1 MNTHSPAS
9 GSARTAPSPSLPVT
23 LLTPLLRRFWQ
34 GLLILLLGMSGAA
47 QAGTLNLTF
56 SGGTAGL
63 SGGGGACGLIVGSQ
77 CRYSN
82 VVQGN
87 PPAALQRDAVITVTS
102 FVGAASLAT
111 PFDNDTVAYS
121 TATGTAIA
129 GAHPEVFA
137 PIVVAPDT
145 AGVTSGVLFTIRFY
159 TVGTTTLNPL
169 PGTVFMTSS
178 DTDTNGV
185 VNGLREYIEYR
196 GFSGTGLPGTTN
208 LLTTVTGA
216 GTQYTVKPAA
226 ATPNIYSVNGITVD
240 PAYRAS
246 ARYDNPGQIDF
257 LAGAIQGSDANAC
270 DTTVVSPPSGSN
282 ACNRLG
288 AYSFQMAESTYTTP
302 VVDVYKS
309 VKLTTD
315 ADGSG
320 SITPNDTLTYT
331 LTAVNTGN
339 AAVTNVQLTDTLP
352 TNVTITGVGAQ
363 TVKVNGTVTAGARN
377 ATYTGLAAANTLL
390 AAAQTLAVGGT
401 ISVDIP
407 VTVGVILL
415 PTTLSNQAT
424 ATGTGI
430 SSTNS
435 DNVDTTT
442 AFPPTTTAATGWTA
456 VPAGSVT
463 QTQTATLDPTTATI
477 TPVADLAI
485 TKTDGVTSVNAGGTT
500 TYTIRVTNN
509 GPGSVTGA
517 TLTDAA
523 VTGLNVTTV
532 ACSATPG
539 QCTAGTTPTV
549 AQLQA
554 GYPLPTLTSG
564 QFYELTVTG
573 TVTATSGSVANTATI
588 ATPSGTTDLTSGNNT
603 ATDTDTVTPV
613 ADLAISKTGTSTVV
627 EGDTATYTLKVWNQ
641 GPSAATGATITDT
654 VPSNLSNVTWSCTA
668 SGTAACGT
676 ASGSGNAISFAS
688 GALPVNTSTGAA
700 GATNAAPTTGDYLTI
715 TVTGQ
720 SSSTGS
726 FTNTANIAA
735 PAGTTD
741 TYTTNNAGSQTTNVT
756 PPFVTTTPNVC
767 STLSGNTGLGSNL
780 VTDFNNGTFG
790 VSTSDPTVASTGTKS
805 PAAWPYTAANLPNY
819 TYIQASSTSPNDG
832 FVSLVNRMG
841 SPRIFNVWTSTLTP
855 ITVSSSG
862 VASDDSAT
870 GRFLLVNGAN
880 PGLSVLETT
889 IGGLS
894 PNTNYQL
901 TGLFANVIDNGTTGH
916 ILPDVT
922 LYING
927 NTFFKTGN
935 IPQDMAAKWRTSGFV
950 FNSGTSTSLTFKLV
964 NNVPSGNG
972 NDFAFDQLNL
982 NHCQGNWTN
991 TLSGYLYADLNTSST
1006 FQNPA
1011 EPQLPAG
1018 VVVDLRYTDAN
1029 GNPVT
1034 VAKTT
1039 TGVGADTGKYVFTNV
1054 PPPPTGFTYYVHVE
1068 DGSLAGEPSTVPA
1081 GYTLA
1086 TPNNAAIPGTPNYT
1100 SGTNTG
1106 PDFGFSS
1113 TLPRLTIT
1121 KVSQGGVG
1129 AFSFS
1134 GTNGV
1139 VSQTLTTTTAGT
1151 GVTGVTRL
1159 LTATSTVTTITE
1171 TPAAGFVLASAT
1183 CTGLGSGGT
1192 ATLSG
1197 NTLTLDAAATAA
1209 SSNITCT
1216 FTNHRSPV
1224 ITLQKALSVARLSS
1238 TDQFTLNIGAV
1249 NVTTTGTGTSV
1260 TSAAATLNPAVAGTT
1275 YTISET
1281 AAGTTV
1287 LGNYTTTYACTNT
1300 LAGGQTP
1307 SGTGTSFTLT
1317 PAPGDNLS
1325 CTFTNGRTVDV
1336 SIAKAGPASAVAG
1349 TTVTYTLTLNNAGPN
1364 PADGVTFADDLPNV
1378 LTGATATCQNATGGV
1393 SGCTA
1398 SINGSGDLS
1407 GSVTT
1412 FPSGGSV
1419 QIVITA
1425 SIPAGAT
1432 ASLSNTATA
1441 TVPAGVVDSNTA
1453 NNTSSTVTTTLT
1465 RTTDLSITKT
1475 DGVTTFRAGVTLTY
1489 TVVVSN
1495 AGPSNASAVTVSD
1508 PLPSGIPA
1516 GSMTYSAAVSGGA
1529 TTLVSGTQTG
1539 ALSDTVAVPVGGT
1552 VTYTVTVVVPM
1563 TYTGTTVVNTATV
1576 TAPGGTTDPGTG
1588 NNTATDTDAR
1598 ETPTANP
1605 DTTGTNP
1612 LTPVTFNVTG
1622 NDTGPADPATVDLD
1636 PATAGQQTTFT
1647 DPGKGSYTVDASGNV
1662 TFTPAPGFVL
1672 GSSTISYTV
1681 KDLAGL
1687 TSTAATIT
1695 VSVPAAADLS
1705 IGKAGPAFA
1714 RPGDAITYT
1723 ITVTNT
1729 TAAAAAAYTV
1739 TDTLATGL
1747 AFVSAS
1753 NGGTYDG
1760 GTRTVTWPLISLAG
1774 SAQQLLTLD
1783 VTAPTDP
1790 QVRSGTTT
1798 VQNTATATLTG
1809 DPNPANNTSAAVTT
1823 RMILTQLTKL
1833 VRNTSEPSSVFGTSG
1848 GGKPG
1853 QVLEYCLEARN
1864 LGGADLGTVANG
1876 YRVRDTLPTNVDAL
1890 LTAYD
1895 ADEPSVDTGYGVR
1908 ITRGTAPATYL
1919 KSDTATLSATTLDVN
1934 LGILAAGETVTACFQ
1949 ATIR

>member
-1 MNTHSPAS
+1 MKIFIRRCAGLLAILAVWFGMATAVQIPTTANGTWSNTSPYTKTTPS
-9 GSARTAPSPSLPVT
+9 GVQVRVT
-23 LLTPLLRRFWQ
+23 LSGATAVGLLNNTALMAQNNTTVPLLPAATNGFQ
-34 GLLILLLGMSGAA
+34 AITTVDSCQTSAPTSLTCSGLGTVTISFTNS
-47 QAGTLNLTF
+47 AGTPIPVRNPVVHF
-56 SGGTAGL
+56 SRFGG
-63 SGGGGACGLIVGSQ
+63 S
-77 CRYSN
+77 
-82 VVQGN
+82 
-87 PPAALQRDAVITVTS
+87 
-102 FVGAASLAT
+102 
-111 PFDNDTVAYS
+111 
-121 TATGTAIA
+121 ATGTQN
-129 GAHPEVFA
+129 VYFA
-137 PIVVAPDT
+137 ATYTLTT
-145 AGVTSGVLFTIRFY
+145 AGVTLGAPAAGAQNLSVAGNLIRPT
-159 TVGTTTLNPL
+159 TVSTA
-169 PGTVFMTSS
+169 
-178 DTDTNGV
+178 
-185 VNGLREYIEYR
+185 
-196 GFSGTGLPGTTN
+196 
-208 LLTTVTGA
+208 VTGA
-216 GTQYTVKPAA
+216 
-226 ATPNIYSVNGITVD
+226 
-240 PAYRAS
+240 
-246 ARYDNPGQIDF
+246 
-257 LAGAIQGSDANAC
+257 C
-270 DTTVVSPPSGSN
+270 
-282 ACNRLG
+282 
-288 AYSFQMAESTYTTP
+288 ST
-302 VVDVYKS
+302 
-309 VKLTTD
+309 
-315 ADGSG
+315 
-320 SITPNDTLTYT
+320 
-331 LTAVNTGN
+331 
-339 AAVTNVQLTDTLP
+339 
-352 TNVTITGVGAQ
+352 
-363 TVKVNGTVTAGARN
+363 TAGAN
-377 ATYTGLAAANTLL
+377 TAACGSVPVSGITSQLAFNIGAERH
-390 AAAQTLAVGGT
+390 
-401 ISVDIP
+401 S
-407 VTVGVILL
+407 
-415 PTTLSNQAT
+415 
-424 ATGTGI
+424 
-430 SSTNS
+430 
-435 DNVDTTT
+435 
-442 AFPPTTTAATGWTA
+442 TAATAPWNANGGGNADGVFFTVSFDEDFGDAPATFDPTA
-456 VPAGSVT
+456 AASHLLSDLTLGSTIDAQNPTTFNGGADGATSVT
-463 QTQTATLDPTTATI
+463 PSPTVVAAGGDNTGTSGDGADEDAITTFPVLPITATTYSLTVPISGASAAGQVCGWVDFDRSNVFGNVASERACTAFASGATSVVLNWTGLTGLTTGTNYVRLRASYDTTGVQSPTGRLNSGEVEDYRLTI
-477 TPVADLAI
+477 TPA
-485 TKTDGVTSVNAGGTT
+485 
-500 TYTIRVTNN
+500 
-509 GPGSVTGA
+509 
-517 TLTDAA
+517 
-523 VTGLNVTTV
+523 
-532 ACSATPG
+532 
-539 QCTAGTTPTV
+539 
-549 AQLQA
+549 
-554 GYPLPTLTSG
+554 
-564 QFYELTVTG
+564 
-573 TVTATSGSVANTATI
+573 
-588 ATPSGTTDLTSGNNT
+588 
-603 ATDTDTVTPV
+603 

-688 GALPVNTSTGAA
+688 GALPVNTITGAA

-855 ITVSSSG
+855 ITVSSS

-964 NNVPSGNG
+964 NNVVSGNG

-1129 AFSFS
+1129 AFSFA

-1139 VSQTLTTTTAGT
+1139 LSQTLTTTTAGT
-1151 GVTGVTRL
+1151 GVTGLTRL

-1325 CTFTNGRTVDV
+1325 CTFTNGRIVDV

-1529 TTLVSGTQTG
+1529 TTSVSGTQTG

-1588 NNTATDTDAR
+1588 NNTATDTDTR